1 LRDVDPGNIVA
12 ANGTTPLATL
22 TQLQPITVI
31 FTLAED
37 DLAEVA
43 AQMATGRTLPVEAL
57 DRTQQHEIARGTLI
71 TIDNQINLTTGTFR
85 ARATFPNSHNELFPN
100 QFVNARLLVKTL
112 SQVDLAPTAAI
123 QRNNDSVFVYVI
135 QGGGTVQSRNVKIIA
150 TEGEVTA
157 VTGVDSGDRLV
168 TDGFD
173 KLQNGSKVV
182 IKQAPAA
189 PAAPEASAPATKA
202 G

>member
-1 LRDVDPGNIVA
+1 
-12 ANGTTPLATL
+12 
-22 TQLQPITVI
+22 
-31 FTLAED
+31 
-37 DLAEVA
+37 
-43 AQMATGRTLPVEAL
+43 
-57 DRTQQHEIARGTLI
+57 
-71 TIDNQINLTTGTFR
+71 
-85 ARATFPNSHNELFPN
+85 
-100 QFVNARLLVKTL
+100 
-112 SQVDLAPTAAI
+112 
-123 QRNNDSVFVYVI
+123 VFVYVI